1 MSLEKK
7 IVIVGSINLDL
18 VINTETIP
26 AVGQTVTGSELQM
39 HPGGKGANQAVA
51 VARLGYPVSMIG
63 RVGDDAFGE
72 QLRGYLSS
80 AGVAIDGVSTTRG
93 ASGAALI
100 AVSASGDNSIIVAPG
115 ANAHVSPD
123 DIDRNLATIRSAGV
137 VLSQLEIPLETVEYL
152 ARVCTEAGTPLI
164 LDPAPARR
172 LPSSLFGHIRWF
184 TPNETEAAYYAGI
197 PNGQAEQDCERVAKT
212 LLDKGCGGVILK
224 RGAHGAYLASQ
235 HEPAEHI
242 PSFAVNAI
250 DTTAAGDAFNGGFA
264 VGLMKGL
271 SPRDSA
277 CLASAVAAISV
288 TRAGAQTS
296 MPSMHEVKEFLNDQF
311 AKGVSVPSEF
321 TAFAHHYSAGEDL
334 Q

>member
-1 MSLEKK
+1 
-7 IVIVGSINLDL
+7 
-18 VINTETIP
+18 
-26 AVGQTVTGSELQM
+26 M

-100 AVSASGDNSIIVAPG
+100 AVSSSGDNSIIVAPG

-123 DIDRNLATIRSAGV
+123 DIDRNRAMILTAGA
-137 VLSQLEIPLETVEYL
+137 VLSQLEIPLETIEYL
-152 ARVCTEAGTPLI
+152 ARVCNEAGTPLI
-164 LDPAPARR
+164 LDPAPARQ
-172 LPSSLFGHIRWF
+172 LPSSLFGQIRWF

-197 PNGQAEQDCERVAKT
+197 PNGQAVQDCERLAKT

-242 PSFAVNAI
+242 PPFAVNAI

-271 SPRDSA
+271 SARDSA
-277 CLASAVAAISV
+277 RLASAVAAISV
-288 TRAGAQTS
+288 TRAGAQPS
-296 MPSMHEVKEFLNDQF
+296 MPSMDEVKNFLNNQF
-311 AKGVSVPSEF
+311 ADGVSVPSEF
-321 TAFAHHYSAGEDL
+321 TVLAHHYSAGEDL